1 MRKIKNLTGLF
12 AVLAAISMTSCQ
24 SVDST
29 NRGVEVSWGGETNM
43 NKVYPSGMT
52 YGLKWL
58 TDDLIEYNV
67 TQQTITEK
75 FDFNDKNSM
84 STGVEISVDFSLD
97 EAKLP
102 YLHTKISDWKAKL
115 HSTMKGAAKEVIPQ
129 YSAVELNLSKREEAE
144 NKLAAILKKELP
156 DFYLVFDRIRVT
168 DVDLPTA
175 VSQTAELSAK
185 QEELNKLADKKK
197 TEAENNYHAAEW
209 DAKTKDILSQPAM
222 LKLKEL
228 EIDMEY
234 AKRGVSKYGNN
245 NVFGNTNGILLNR

>member
-1 MRKIKNLTGLF
+1 MKKLLF
-12 AVLAAISMTSCQ
+12 LVAIIATISLTSCE

-29 NRGVEVSWGGETNM
+29 KRGVEVSWGGETNL
-43 NKVYPSGMT
+43 NKIYQPGMVYGF
-52 YGLKWL
+52 KWL
-58 TDDLIEYNV
+58 TDDLIQYDI

-84 STGVEISVDFSLD
+84 PTGVEISVDFSLD
-97 EAKLP
+97 ETKLP

-129 YSAVELNLSKREEAE
+129 YSAVELNLSKREESE
-144 NKLAAILKKELP
+144 IKLANILKKELP
-156 DFYLVFDRIRVT
+156 DFYLAFDRVRVT
-168 DVDLPTA
+168 DVDLPTS
-175 VSQTAELSAK
+175 VSQVAELSAK

-197 TEAENNYHAAEW
+197 TEAENNFHAAEW

-234 AKRGVSKYGNN
+234 ARKGVSKYGSN
-245 NVFGNTNGILLNR
+245 NVFGIPTGLLLNK

>member
-1 MRKIKNLTGLF
+1 MKKFINFGLMMLLMF
-12 AVLAAISMTSCQ
+12 SITSCQ

-29 NRGVEVSWGGETNM
+29 KRGVEVSWGGETNM
-43 NKVYPSGMT
+43 SKIYQPGMVYGF
-52 YGLKWL
+52 KWL
-58 TDDLIEYNV
+58 TDDLVEYDI
-67 TQQTITEK
+67 TQQTVTEK

-84 STGVEISVDFSLD
+84 PTGVEISVDFSLD
-97 EAKLP
+97 ETKLP
-102 YLHTKISDWKAKL
+102 YLHTKISDWKIKL

-156 DFYLVFDRIRVT
+156 DFYLAYDRVRVT
-168 DVDLPTA
+168 DVDLPTS

-197 TEAENNYHAAEW
+197 TEAENNYNAAQW

-234 AKRGVSKYGNN
+234 AKKGVSKYGTN
-245 NVFGNTNGILLNR
+245 NVFGSTSGILLNR

>member
-1 MRKIKNLTGLF
+1 MKKLILVLGL
-12 AVLAAISMTSCQ
+12 AILALTSCQ

-29 NRGVEVSWGGETNM
+29 KRGVEVSWGGETNM
-43 NKVYPSGMT
+43 SKIYQPGMV
-52 YGLKWL
+52 YGLHWI
-58 TDDLIEYNV
+58 TDDLVEYDI

-97 EAKLP
+97 ESKLP

-129 YSAVELNLSKREEAE
+129 YTAVELNQSKREESE
-144 NKLAAILKKELP
+144 VKLAEILKKELP
-156 DFYLVFDRIRVT
+156 EFYLAFDRVRVT
-168 DVDLPTA
+168 DVDLPES
-175 VSQTAELSAK
+175 VSQTAEMTAK

-197 TEAENNYHAAEW
+197 TEAENNYNAAVW

-234 AKRGVSKYGNN
+234 AKKGVSKYGTN
-245 NVFGNTNGILLNR
+245 NVFGSANGILLNR

>member
-1 MRKIKNLTGLF
+1 MKNFLNLLF
-12 AVLAAISMTSCQ
+12 FIAISLSIVSCQ

-29 NRGVEVSWGGETNM
+29 KRGVEVSWGGETNM
-43 NKVYPSGMT
+43 SKIYPPGMT
-52 YGLKWL
+52 YGVKWI
-58 TDDLIEYNV
+58 TDDLIEYDI

-97 EAKLP
+97 ETKLP

-144 NKLAAILKKELP
+144 NKLASILKKELP

-168 DVDLPTA
+168 DVDLPPA

-197 TEAENNYHAAEW
+197 TEAQNNYHAAEW

-222 LKLKEL
+222 LALKRL

-234 AKRGVSKYGNN
+234 AKKGVSPYGTN
-245 NVFGNTNGILLNR
+245 NVFGASTNVLLNK